1 MKKRVAVPGIVL
13 SMVVLAA
20 LGGCSDDNR
29 REFPNGFE
37 NDVAFPIEREPPQF
51 SGPESLRLYL
61 VGVHMAEDDRDC
73 MVSEAFPDSGPR
85 EPEVID
91 VLGTQGYPFTAEQ
104 LNELATRCD
113 VDFSVMWES
122 ID

>member
-1 MKKRVAVPGIVL
+1 
-13 SMVVLAA
+13 MVVLLAFGA
-20 LGGCSDDNR
+20 CSDDDTEGSTPTASR
-29 REFPNGFE
+29 TTSR
-37 NDVAFPIEREPPQF
+37 FPIEREPPQF

-73 MVSEAFPDSGPR
+73 MVSEAFPDGGPP

-91 VLGTQGYPFTAEQ
+91 VLGTQGYPFTAEE

>member
-1 MKKRVAVPGIVL
+1 MKKGVAVSGVVPL
-13 SMVVLAA
+13 MVVLLAFGA
-20 LGGCSDDNR
+20 CSDNNR
-29 REFPNGFE
+29 KEFPNGFE
-37 NDVAFPIEREPPQF
+37 NDVAFPVEREPPQF

-73 MVSEAFPDSGPR
+73 MVSEAFPDGGRR

-91 VLGTQGYPFTAEQ
+91 VLGTQGYPFTSEE
-104 LNELATRCD
+104 LNELATRCA